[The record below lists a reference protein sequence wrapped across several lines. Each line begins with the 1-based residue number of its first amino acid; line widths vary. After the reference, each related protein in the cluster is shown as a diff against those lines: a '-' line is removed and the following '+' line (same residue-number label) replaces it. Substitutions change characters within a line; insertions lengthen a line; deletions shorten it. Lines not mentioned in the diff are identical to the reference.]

1 MYTNWYILKR
11 IMKILEVTSR
21 DFRDKQRAYFE
32 LADKGQKVIIRRGK
46 KRAYML
52 TPITPDDVL
61 ISPEME
67 IKIEQAMQDLK
78 DGKTTVV
85 KTKQELND
93 FLESL

>member
-1 MYTNWYILKR
+1 
-11 IMKILEVTSR
+11 MKILEVTSR

>member
-1 MYTNWYILKR
+1 
-11 IMKILEVTSR
+11 MKILEVTSR

-52 TPITPDDVL
+52 TPITPDDVV

-78 DGKTTVV
+78 EGKTTVV